1 MNKKLI
7 LIGSGG
13 KSVHI
18 KNYYYLIKD
27 YFDEVLVITDTEVD
41 FCKFKKIGFSLRDP
55 LETFKNT
62 RKLRKIM
69 KEFSP
74 SVIHVHQANSYAFI
88 TSKAN
93 RGKFPQ
99 VLTTWG
105 SDVLILPQQS
115 KLLKRV
121 VIHSLKKS
129 DYITADASFMATAI
143 NKLAKK
149 EVLIANFG
157 IEMDQVSI
165 PTKQNA
171 VYSNRL
177 HNPLYRID
185 KIIEGF
191 AEFHKNNQDW
201 KLIIGANGSET
212 EKLKKQAK
220 NLLPNNSYEFIGFV
234 NQEENKKRYLESKI
248 WISNPESDGTAIS
261 LLEAMGYGCI
271 PVVADL
277 PASKEWIENEK
288 NGIVIGQNIA
298 ESLEKANN
306 LVLETV
312 QDLNKRIIETR
323 ATKGVNKEKFISLYN
338 KILKLND

>member
-1 MNKKLI
+1 MSANI
-7 LIGSGG
+7 FAT
-13 KSVHI
+13 SV
-18 KNYYYLIKD
+18 L
-27 YFDEVLVITDTEVD
+27 
-41 FCKFKKIGFSLRDP
+41 
-55 LETFKNT
+55 
-62 RKLRKIM
+62 
-69 KEFSP
+69 
-74 SVIHVHQANSYAFI
+74 
-88 TSKAN
+88 
-93 RGKFPQ
+93 
-99 VLTTWG
+99 
-105 SDVLILPQQS
+105 
-115 KLLKRV
+115 
-121 VIHSLKKS
+121 IHSLKKS